1 MAVEYFIRRALR
13 GGRLEHILNSI
24 ERQLSPIK
32 EDIGSWVSAQ
42 SVQRRRSKEGYV
54 EDTTKWQRQQLI
66 GLRAV
71 YKRAS

>member
-24 ERQLSPIK
+24 GRQLSPIK

-42 SVQRRRSKEGYV
+42 SVQRRHSKEGYV
-54 EDTTKWQRQQLI
+54 KDTTKWQRQQLI

-71 YKRAS
+71 YKQAS